1 MLNIQNF
8 ILIILILGLL
18 NYIKCYNKN
27 INININKELYSNL
40 KKPIKTNIFEEK
52 PKVLYGE
59 DQFNVI
65 PMYKPKTEFIYQN
78 IDFLK
83 ENNKFELTDKLDF
96 SYDKNDLLN
105 NFHNES
111 KKGVVTSGLS
121 TYPHVSEPPI
131 DQKTMYDYKFEDVD
145 VKEILSTTNFED
157 KTINEVYDK
166 LLIDYKKINQAKTP
180 KKNADELI
188 KGAFNESSY
197 KGDIQEYEEDN
208 YGNAY
213 DPSQSLLLAL

>member
-1 MLNIQNF
+1 MLTIQNF

-27 INININKELYSNL
+27 INEELYVNL
-40 KKPIKTNIFEEK
+40 KKPTKTNIFGEK
-52 PKVLYGE
+52 PKVLYGH
-59 DQFNVI
+59 DQFDMK
-65 PMYKPKTEFIYQN
+65 PLYESKKEYKYQD

-96 SYDKNDLLN
+96 SYDKTQLLD

-111 KKGVVTSGLS
+111 KKGVVASGLS
-121 TYPHVSEPPI
+121 VYPHISEPPI

-145 VKEILSTTNFED
+145 VKEILNTIDFED
-157 KTINEVYDK
+157 KTINEVYDN
-166 LLIDYKKINQAKTP
+166 LIVDYKKINQGKTP
-180 KKNADELI
+180 KKNTEKLI

-197 KGDIQEYEEDN
+197 KGNLQEYEEDN
-208 YGNAY
+208 YDNAY

>member
-1 MLNIQNF
+1 MLTIQNF

-27 INININKELYSNL
+27 INKELYTNL
-40 KKPIKTNIFEEK
+40 KKPMKTNIFEEK

-65 PMYKPKTEFIYQN
+65 PMYKSKTEYKYQN

-96 SYDKNDLLN
+96 SYDKNELLD

-111 KKGVVTSGLS
+111 KKGVVASGLS
-121 TYPHVSEPPI
+121 IYPHVSEPPL

-157 KTINEVYDK
+157 KSINEVYDK
-166 LLIDYKKINQAKTP
+166 LLIDYKKLNQAKTP
-180 KKNADELI
+180 KTDSDELI

-197 KGDIQEYEEDN
+197 KGEIQEYEEDN

>member
-27 INININKELYSNL
+27 INKELYINL

-65 PMYKPKTEFIYQN
+65 PMYKSKTEYKYQN

-96 SYDKNDLLN
+96 SYDKNELLN
-105 NFHNES
+105 DFHNES

-121 TYPHVSEPPI
+121 MYQHVSEPPL

-145 VKEILSTTNFED
+145 VKEILSTTDFED
-157 KTINEVYDK
+157 KSINEVYDK
-166 LLIDYKKINQAKTP
+166 LLIDYKKINQSKTP
-180 KKNADELI
+180 KNNSDELI
-188 KGAFNESSY
+188 KGAFNEASY
-197 KGDIQEYEEDN
+197 KGAIQEYEEDN

>member
-1 MLNIQNF
+1 MLTIQNF

-27 INININKELYSNL
+27 INEELYTNL
-40 KKPIKTNIFEEK
+40 KKPIKSNIFETK
-52 PKVLYGE
+52 PKVLYGS
-59 DQFNVI
+59 DQFNTI
-65 PMYKPKTEFIYQN
+65 PLYESKKEYKYQD
-78 IDFLK
+78 IDFLQ

-96 SYDKNDLLN
+96 SYDKKELLN

-111 KKGVVTSGLS
+111 KKGVVASGLS
-121 TYPHVSEPPI
+121 IYPHVSEPPT

-145 VKEILSTTNFED
+145 VKEILSITNFED
-157 KTINEVYDK
+157 KTINEVYDN
-166 LLIDYKKINQAKTP
+166 LIVDYKKINQEKTP
-180 KKNADELI
+180 KKNTEKLI

-197 KGDIQEYEEDN
+197 KGDILEYEEDN
-208 YGNAY
+208 YGNAF